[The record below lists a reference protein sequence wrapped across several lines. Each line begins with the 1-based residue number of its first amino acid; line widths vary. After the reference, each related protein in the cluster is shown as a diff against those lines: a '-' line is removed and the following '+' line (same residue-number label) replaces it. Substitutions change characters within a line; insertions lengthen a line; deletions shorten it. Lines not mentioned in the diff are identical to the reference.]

1 MSCYKR
7 IYYVDYLENG
17 ERQTNAGFVKLIQ
30 WKEKGET
37 SFQIYISNRM
47 AAAEVNCQIEV
58 VWGADKV
65 ILGQVSIEN
74 GKGMARIE
82 DLEKR
87 VPALNCQESNE
98 KVVLRVVINESCAY
112 ECVIKE
118 GVEMKEG
125 AENKVET
132 KPVEHNIPVM
142 AAEVVLESPEVGGET
157 PESELP
163 EILEREEPENIIA
176 GEVPMPRKDTVK
188 SDKWQQLWSVMPHM
202 NPFDD
207 EREYLQIKLQDMVVL
222 PGAFYRLVENSFLL
236 HGYYNYGH
244 LIMTKIPKNGKEKV
258 YVGVPGNYYI
268 KEAQVAV
275 MFGFESFEPK
285 VEPPREGDFGYYMI
299 GAEL

>member
-17 ERQTNAGFVKLIQ
+17 ERQKNAGFVKLIR
-30 WKEKGET
+30 WKEKGVT
-37 SFQIYISNRM
+37 SFQIYISNKAT
-47 AAAEVNCQIEV
+47 AADVSCQIEI
-58 VWGADKV
+58 VWGTDKV

-74 GKGMARIE
+74 GKGITQIE

-87 VPALNCQESNE
+87 VPSLNDEESNE
-98 KVVLRVVINESCAY
+98 KVVLRAVISESCFY

-118 GVEMKEG
+118 GVNLKEG
-125 AENKVET
+125 IN
-132 KPVEHNIPVM
+132 PVDQNIPVM
-142 AAEVVLESPEVGGET
+142 AAEVVLEEMQEQDESQ
-157 PESELP
+157 ESELP
-163 EILEREEPENIIA
+163 EVLERDERKDITVR
-176 GEVPMPRKDTVK
+176 EVPMPRKDTVK
-188 SDKWQQLWSVMPHM
+188 GDKWQQLWSGMPHL

-207 EREYLQIKLQDMVVL
+207 EREYLQMELQDMVVL
-222 PGAFYRLVENSFLL
+222 SGSSYRLVENSFLL

-258 YVGVPGNYYI
+258 YVGVPGNYYL

-299 GAEL
+299 GADI

>member
-17 ERQTNAGFVKLIQ
+17 ERQKNAGFVKLIR
-30 WKEKGET
+30 WKEKGVT
-37 SFQIYISNRM
+37 SFQIYISNKAT
-47 AAAEVNCQIEV
+47 AADVSCQIEI
-58 VWGADKV
+58 VWGTDKV

-74 GKGMARIE
+74 GKGITQIE

-87 VPALNCQESNE
+87 VPSLNDEESNE
-98 KVVLRVVINESCAY
+98 KVVLQAVISESCFY

-118 GVEMKEG
+118 GVNLKEG
-125 AENKVET
+125 IN
-132 KPVEHNIPVM
+132 PVDQNIPVM
-142 AAEVVLESPEVGGET
+142 AAEVVLEEMQEQDESQ
-157 PESELP
+157 ESELP
-163 EILEREEPENIIA
+163 EVLERDERKDITVR
-176 GEVPMPRKDTVK
+176 EVPMPRKDTVK
-188 SDKWQQLWSVMPHM
+188 GDKWQQLWSGMPHL

-207 EREYLQIKLQDMVVL
+207 EREYLQMKLQDMVVL
-222 PGAFYRLVENSFLL
+222 SGSSYRLVENSFLL

-258 YVGVPGNYYI
+258 YVGVPGNYYL

-299 GAEL
+299 GADI

>member
-47 AAAEVNCQIEV
+47 AAAEVNCEIEA
-58 VWGADKV
+58 VWGSDKV
-65 ILGQVSIEN
+65 ILGQVNIEN

-82 DLEKR
+82 YLEKKIS
-87 VPALNCQESNE
+87 VLNNHEHDE
-98 KVVLRVVINESCAY
+98 KVILRVVINERCFY

-118 GVEMKEG
+118 GVEMKVEPEMK
-125 AENKVET
+125 AEPEFAEQNVWVE
-132 KPVEHNIPVM
+132 
-142 AAEVVLESPEVGGET
+142 AAEVPLKTMEE
-157 PESELP
+157 
-163 EILEREEPENIIA
+163 ERENLENSITNY
-176 GEVPMPRKDTVK
+176 VPAPRKDTVK

-207 EREYLQIKLQDMVVL
+207 EREYLQINLQDMIVL
-222 PGAFYRLVENSFLL
+222 PEAYYRLVENSFLL

-244 LIMTKIPKNGKEKV
+244 LIITKIYKNGKEKV

-285 VEPPREGDFGYYMI
+285 TEPPREGDFGYYMI
-299 GAEL
+299 GADI

>member
-7 IYYVDYLENG
+7 IYYVDYVKDG

-47 AAAEVNCQIEV
+47 VAADVKCQIEA
-58 VWGADKV
+58 VWGFDKV
-65 ILGQVSIEN
+65 VLGQVNIEN

-82 DLEKR
+82 DLEEK
-87 VPALNCQESNE
+87 VPALNSRESNE
-98 KVVLRVVINESCAY
+98 KVVLQVVINDSCFY

-118 GVEMKEG
+118 GVEIKKET
-125 AENKVET
+125 APMEQSMSIE
-132 KPVEHNIPVM
+132 
-142 AAEVVLESPEVGGET
+142 AAEVPPKSMEEEGE
-157 PESELP
+157 
-163 EILEREEPENIIA
+163 A
-176 GEVPMPRKDTVK
+176 PMPRKDTVN

-207 EREYLQIKLQDMVVL
+207 ERKYLQIKLQDMIVL
-222 PGAFYRLVENSFLL
+222 PEAFYRLVENSFLL

-244 LIMTKIPKNGKEKV
+244 LIMTKIYKNGKEKV
-258 YVGVPGNYYI
+258 YIGVPGNYYI

-285 VEPPREGDFGYYMI
+285 SEPAREGDFGYYMI
-299 GAEL
+299 GADI